1 MREQRRAPSVA
12 AWSAALTML
21 AVSVATFAG
30 PAGSTP
36 DPEPPLPPGQGDFRM
51 EDFATEEPGNGNFV
65 TRGYLFRPARDVTI
79 TGLWGGSGPNCSTG
93 FHSGI
98 WRAEIVDESGASGGQ
113 PSFRLLELLR
123 QVEFTRFEAAE
134 PEFVAFEGE
143 ATLGGE
149 LELQADTFYVIA
161 QGRTGSS
168 GSGCHYMTE
177 GLDPTNLLLGSA
189 IIGEWYPDT
198 DGKFNLGGSGSSALP
213 INRAVGATSPVITN
227 ARFGGPRVLIGFRYL
242 TAIVAA
248 TFNADATLAVQEE
261 GENDD
266 GTFNVQLSGELAD
279 SGVPPGAVEGDET
292 TLFFE
297 VSTNESF
304 SGATSLL
311 PATPPDV
318 TGSQTDLPF
327 NRTVEGLAA
336 GSQRWFRPVAINESG
351 RSEGDAQSFTVG
363 SMPVGVE
370 VTRDIAPSSD
380 SGDVR
385 PSGRSVV
392 VGETTTFLAIPDAGS
407 EVSATT
413 TCAGSVSRSG
423 NTFTIGPV
431 EQSCNVTFTFT
442 DASSEAPSPQPA
454 PPPPSPPSP
463 AADPDG
469 GVPTVAPGR
478 ATGSVGGAPVE
489 PAPSRPSDGA
499 AEFRAGTVKTRVD
512 VAVAGA
518 GAVDGSDG
526 APVIRAVRDR
536 VATISGGGMRPG
548 DIAEVWMP
556 LPEGG
561 SRQVALLPIGADGT
575 FDGALP
581 FTGELDGR
589 GPLPIGD
596 RTIQL
601 FGRDAD
607 GQLTVINFGVRVE
620 QPAPLTPEPDRGR
633 GVVPTLSPGQS
644 LATNAGLPTPVT
656 VTPLPD
662 VRSTR
667 IEGDGWLMD
676 VDVPDGEVRDDG
688 GAPLIEIVN
697 GTDSIVRGT
706 GFMAGTRAYVWL
718 MSDPTFLGEVTVN
731 ADGSFSGAVPIAGVE
746 PGEHTLQLSGVGT
759 DGFIRAANLGVVLIG
774 DGTPVPR
781 RIDAGG
787 GPVPLVPLSMLLAV
801 ALLGAVALTTERGR
815 DLAAIGAA
823 EHSARLHANA
833 RHRLP
838 AFDTLQQRL
847 TEQRRALRSMD

>member
-1 MREQRRAPSVA
+1 MREQRRRAPSVA
-12 AWSAALTML
+12 AWSAALTVL
-21 AVSVATFAG
+21 AFSVATSAG

-51 EDFATEEPGNGNFV
+51 EDFATEDPGNRNFV

-79 TGLWGGSGPNCSTG
+79 TGLWGGSGPRCSTG

-98 WRAEIVDESGASGGQ
+98 WRAEIVDKSGASGGQ

-161 QGRTGSS
+161 QGMTGS
-168 GSGCHYMTE
+168 GAGCHYMTT

-189 IIGEWYPDT
+189 IIGEWYPDD

-213 INRAVGATSPVITN
+213 INRAVGAISPVITN

-266 GTFNVQLSGELAD
+266 GTFNVQISGELAD

-336 GSQRWFRPVAINESG
+336 DSQRWFRPVAINESG

-363 SMPVGVE
+363 KMPVGVE
-370 VTRDIAPSSD
+370 VTRTIALD
-380 SGDVR
+380 GGSGDVR
-385 PSGRSVV
+385 PAVRSIV
-392 VGETTTFLAIPDAGS
+392 VGEQPTSFLVIPDPGS
-407 EVSATT
+407 DATATT
-413 TCAGSVSRSG
+413 TCSGGITRDG
-423 NTFTIGPV
+423 NTFNVAPVSGPCTV
-431 EQSCNVTFTFT
+431 AFTFVE
-442 DASSEAPSPQPA
+442 SSPPPPPPVPDPTPAPSPVT
-454 PPPPSPPSP
+454 
-463 AADPDG
+463 DPGG
-469 GVPTVAPGR
+469 GVPVVAPGV
-478 ATGSVGGAPVE
+478 TSGSVGGVPVAPT
-489 PAPSRPSDGA
+489 PSRPTAGA
-499 AEFRAGTVKTRVD
+499 AEFRVGTVETRVD
-512 VAVAGA
+512 VAASGA
-518 GAVDGSDG
+518 GRVGGSES
-526 APVIRAVRDR
+526 APVIQAVRDR
-536 VATISGGGMRPG
+536 VATVSGGGMQPG
-548 DIAEVWMP
+548 GIAEVWLP
-556 LPEGG
+556 LPDGG
-561 SRQVALLPIGADGT
+561 SRQVALLPIGPDGT

-601 FGRDAD
+601 YGIGED
-607 GQLTVINFGVRVE
+607 GKLTVVNFGVRIE
-620 QPAPLTPEPDRGR
+620 QPDPLTPEPDRGR

-656 VTPLPD
+656 VTPLPEA
-662 VRSTR
+662 RSTR

-688 GAPLIEIVN
+688 GTPLIEIVN
-697 GTDSIVRGT
+697 GTDSVVRGT
-706 GFMAGTRAYVWL
+706 GFMASTRAYVWL
-718 MSDPTFLGEVTVN
+718 MSEPTFLGEVTVN
-731 ADGSFSGAVPIAGVE
+731 ADGSFSGSVPVAGVE
-746 PGEHTLQLSGVGT
+746 PGEHTLQLSGVGS
-759 DGFIRAANLGVVLIG
+759 DGFVRAANLGVVLVG
-774 DGTPVPR
+774 DGMPRPTRVPAGEGPL
-781 RIDAGG
+781 RIPA
-787 GPVPLVPLSMLLAV
+787 A
-801 ALLGAVALTTERGR
+801 ALLWALGLAGTAFLVRSRVANGAR
-815 DLAAIGAA
+815 
-823 EHSARLHANA
+823 
-833 RHRLP
+833 
-838 AFDTLQQRL
+838 
-847 TEQRRALRSMD
+847 